1 MGCGDTINL
10 AGTETREERKCARCG
25 AQSWLAHVLL
35 DSRKGVAVRIFECRC
50 VSASGRVAVRESFDL
65 GPNLR

>member
-35 DSRKGVAVRIFECRC
+35 DSRKGVAVRVFECRC
-50 VSASGRVAVRESFDL
+50 GERIWKE
-65 GPNLR
+65 

>member
-35 DSRKGVAVRIFECRC
+35 DSRKGVAVHVFECRC
-50 VSASGRVAVRESFDL
+50 SERIWEEQPCGKVSI
-65 GPNLR
+65 